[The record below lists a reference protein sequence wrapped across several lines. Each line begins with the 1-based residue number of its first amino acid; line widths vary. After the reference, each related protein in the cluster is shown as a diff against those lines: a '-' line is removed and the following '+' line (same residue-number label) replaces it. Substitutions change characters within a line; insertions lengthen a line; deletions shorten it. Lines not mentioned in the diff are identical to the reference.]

1 MRDLQRSIQTGHPG
15 LSPHGPPDLSGSGPS
30 QGRLGRSQDRARAV
44 RWLGLALALALPL
57 AAAAPRINEFMAADP
72 GLLPDED
79 GDARGWFELYNP
91 GPEAVQLQNHG
102 LSDNPGQPFKWRF
115 PAVTLPARGHLVV
128 FTSGKDRRELTVPP
142 GVDPNWSPAQL
153 SGLLLWLDAAA
164 ADAVELEAGGVRRW
178 RDQTGRPFVPPEI
191 TPLAPEAVPGLTLW
205 LDAADTATL
214 SRDGA
219 GTLYWRDKSNL
230 GLMVQAP
237 SPAASPTDFL
247 ADNGRH
253 YLRFDGTNDYLQLP
267 RQDRVRTVLWVA
279 RRDPATYRFAV
290 LLGDPKTYDFHGG
303 EDGQLLSPLHAPGW
317 SAWIN
322 GVEVDPY
329 RVVAPPQPAIIALRS
344 GTGGG
349 FSLLGSDRL
358 LDGRFWAGDLGEL
371 LCFDRALSDAERAG
385 LEEYLRR
392 KWQPPEPPPPA
403 SYDALQTN
411 ATHQPRLVSDPLS
424 GLPALRFDGEDDHL
438 LFPRL
443 ERVQTVFWVARERP
457 VPSGRFPTVLGD
469 LIRFN
474 LHRGEGGKIYHY
486 LWAALGVR
494 EGRTRLDGAEI
505 EPDVTVLPERR
516 VMLSTVTTGPITLG
530 TVASGRLLERNF
542 WGGDIHEILLFDR
555 ALAPAEVDQVETYLR
570 AKWRLPERHLH
581 TNFELNPAGGWVVLT
596 GPDGRMLDAVSYG
609 PLRAGLSYAR
619 SGVNDPEEPEGTFGF
634 CAEPTPGR
642 ANTTPRKVGVT
653 PPPQVTPGGGF
664 FGESV
669 HVSLAAAP
677 GATIHYTL
685 DGSIP
690 RAEAGGATRVYQEP
704 FQLQTSAV
712 VRVQAFLPEHV
723 PSEVVTVPFLA
734 GTPPTLP
741 VVSLVVEPEDLWSDA
756 RGIYAYGAGAGT
768 PGGANFYKAWERAAE
783 FTWLDTNGVPAYHAG
798 AGVRIHGGYS
808 RSAPQ
813 KSFRLYARR
822 EFGTGKFRHAFF
834 PGGGVDEFE
843 SLVLRNTGND
853 WPLARMRDRLAQS
866 LGAELGASAMRAR
879 PVVVWLNGAY
889 WGHYDLTERA
899 DEHFLA
905 EHFGVEPDALDLI
918 ENGSEIPVGDHRAYT
933 QLIQQSLVRDP
944 GDETAYAP
952 VLAQLDLDNLLAW
965 HVTEIYLDNSDW
977 PTHNTLLWRPR
988 RPDGQW
994 RWVLWDLDGTFD
1006 ILKQGFARPTLRIA
1020 LGLEPEF
1027 AASYPATVFLP
1038 QLLRNPG
1045 FRDAFLN
1052 RFADALNSVFAPAHV
1067 LERINTF
1074 AAELEPELERHFA
1087 RWRSEA
1093 TFYWPVHSNLAAWQA
1108 EVEHLRAFA
1117 RERPATM
1124 RRQLVE
1130 HFGLAGTAEL
1140 LVRVNDP
1147 ARGRVRVNSLRLPAG
1162 TREWSGLY
1170 FRGVPVEV
1178 EALPGPGAE
1187 FVGWEELPG
1196 APALVRLLLGEVTEL
1211 TATFRPASG
1220 PVTHPTPF
1228 ALWQGEYRFEA
1239 LPANMPPG
1247 TYPPAMIFLQTAIRD
1262 AGLNA
1267 AFEMPWTL
1275 PYNLTSRSRVNGLD
1289 GRGVSFLNTGNPQEV
1304 SGAGYLGAAV
1314 LALNTEGVRRVRVTW
1329 TGGTVTPNSRPYALR
1344 LQYRVGDAGPFTDVA
1359 DAAGRPV
1366 EYRRSPVAGD
1376 FAVLGPVELPA
1387 LVDNRPL
1394 VQLRWV
1400 YYRTGEGPD
1409 SGARDELRLDDIRV
1423 QAQPVGEDPPE
1434 APHLSLQMSGD
1445 GRLGLR
1451 TTAPSGRRGWVLR
1464 STDLANWSPA
1474 GVWTADARGEVAW
1487 EIPPPPGGAAA
1498 FYRLWLP

>member
-1 MRDLQRSIQTGHPG
+1 MRDLQRSTQTGHSGFAPPGMPDSPG
-15 LSPHGPPDLSGSGPS
+15 LGPPRGQVS
-30 QGRLGRSQDRARAV
+30 RRRVRARAV
-44 RWLGLALALALPL
+44 SWLGLALTLPL
-57 AAAAPRINEFMAADP
+57 AAASPRLNEFMAVDP

-79 GDARGWFELYNP
+79 GDARGWIELYNP

-102 LSDNPGQPFKWRF
+102 LSDSPGQPFKWRF
-115 PAVTLPARGHLVV
+115 PLVTLPARAHLVV
-128 FTSGKDRRELTVPP
+128 FTSGKDRREVTVPL
-142 GVDPNWSPAQL
+142 GVDPNWSPGQL
-153 SGLLLWLDAAA
+153 PGLLLWLDAAA
-164 ADAVELEAGGVRRW
+164 AGAVELEAGGVRRW
-178 RDQTGRPFVPPEI
+178 KDRTSRPFVPPEI
-191 TPLAPEAVPGLTLW
+191 TPLAPDAVPGLTLW
-205 LDAADTATL
+205 LDADDPTTL
-214 SRDGA
+214 FRDDDSG
-219 GTLYWRDKSNL
+219 LFWRDKAGQ
-230 GLMVQAP
+230 GLMVLAP
-237 SPAASPTDFL
+237 NANSSPADFL
-247 ADNGRH
+247 AENGRR

-279 RRDPATYRFAV
+279 RRDPATDRFAV
-290 LLGDPKTYDFHGG
+290 LLGDPKTYNFHGG
-303 EDGQLLSPLHAPGW
+303 EEGQLLSSLHAPGW

-322 GVEVDPY
+322 GAEVDPY
-329 RVVAPPQPAIIALRS
+329 RTAAPPQPAIIALRS
-344 GTGGG
+344 DTGGG

-371 LCFDRALSDAERAG
+371 LCFDRVLSDAERAG

-392 KWQPPEPPPPA
+392 KWQPPEPPPPPG
-403 SYDALQTN
+403 YDALQTN
-411 ATHQPRLVSDPLS
+411 ATCQPRLVSDPLS

-438 LFPRL
+438 VFPRL
-443 ERVQTVFWVARERP
+443 DRVQTVFWVARERP

-469 LIRFN
+469 LIRFD

-486 LWAALGVR
+486 LWAAREVL

-516 VMLSTVTTGPITLG
+516 LMLSTVTTGPITLG
-530 TVASGRLLERNF
+530 TVASGRLRERYF

-555 ALAPAEVDQVETYLR
+555 ALAPAEVAQVETYLR

-596 GPDGRMLDAVSYG
+596 GPDGRTLDAVSYG

-619 SGVNDPEEPEGTFGF
+619 SRVNDPEEPEGTFGF

-642 ANTTPRKVGVT
+642 ANTTPLKVGVA
-653 PPPQVTPGGGF
+653 PPPQINPGGGF

-669 HVSLAAAP
+669 QVSMAASP
-677 GATIHYTL
+677 GATVHYTL
-685 DGSIP
+685 DGSMP
-690 RAEAGGATRVYQEP
+690 RAEEGGATRVYAGP
-704 FQLQTSAV
+704 FLLQTSAV
-712 VRVQAFLPEHV
+712 VRAQAFLPEHV
-723 PSEVVTVPFLA
+723 PSEVVTVPFLT

-741 VVSLVVEPEDLWSDA
+741 VVSLVVEPEDLWSDT
-756 RGIYAYGAGAGT
+756 RGIYAFGPGASIY
-768 PGGANFYKAWERAAE
+768 PPYLGANFYKAWERAAE
-783 FTWLDTNGVPAYHAG
+783 FTWLETNGVPAYHAG

-813 KSFRLYARR
+813 RSFRLYARR
-822 EFGTGKFRHAFF
+822 EYGTGKFRHAFF

-866 LGAELGASAMRAR
+866 LGAELGATAMRAR

-905 EHFGVEPDALDLI
+905 EHFGVEPNALDLI
-918 ENGSEIPVGDHRAYT
+918 ENGSEIPVGDHRAYV
-933 QLIQQSLVRDP
+933 QLDQFCQSQDLSDP
-944 GDETAYAP
+944 TVYETVAR
-952 VLAQLDLDNLLAW
+952 QLDLDNLLAW
-965 HVTEIYLDNSDW
+965 HLTEIYLDNSDW
-977 PTHNTLLWRPR
+977 PTHNTLLWRPH

-1045 FRDAFLN
+1045 FRDTFLN
-1052 RFADALNSVFAPAHV
+1052 RFADALNSVFVPAHV
-1067 LERINTF
+1067 LERINTL
-1074 AAELEPELERHFA
+1074 AAELEPEMERHLA

-1093 TFYWPVHSNLAAWQA
+1093 TYYWPVHTNLAAWQA

-1117 RERPATM
+1117 RERPAAM

-1178 EALPGPGAE
+1178 EALPEPGAE
-1187 FVGWEELPG
+1187 FAGWEELPG
-1196 APALVRLLLGEVTEL
+1196 APALVRLALDGVVEL
-1211 TATFRPASG
+1211 TAAFQPAG
-1220 PVTHPTPF
+1220 EPVPLPKPF
-1228 ALWQGEYRFEA
+1228 ALWQGEYRFDA
-1239 LPANMPPG
+1239 LPADTPPG
-1247 TYPPAMIFLQTAIRD
+1247 TCPPAMIFLQTATRD
-1262 AGLNA
+1262 PGLDA
-1267 AFEMPWTL
+1267 AFENPWTL

-1289 GRGVSFLNTGNPQEV
+1289 GRGVSFLNTSNPQEV

-1423 QAQPVGEDPPE
+1423 SAEPAPPKLRVVQELLTRRYWLEAAGLYRRPARVQSSDDLVHWTDEGAIEGGWDGRAARPLDPPLPE
-1434 APHLSLQMSGD
+1434 
-1445 GRLGLR
+1445 
-1451 TTAPSGRRGWVLR
+1451 TAR
-1464 STDLANWSPA
+1464 
-1474 GVWTADARGEVAW
+1474 
-1487 EIPPPPGGAAA
+1487 
-1498 FYRLWLP
+1498 FYRLLLP